1 MDKSGGRRMNW
12 HIDDWCSSLRRSWR
26 GDGSCRGDL
35 GELGN
40 QVDEGGGEGES
51 RTVDSGEGG
60 SVVNDCFR
68 DLRMPWRVRYR
79 LKQVARLRW
88 GSWRDICPHV
98 RPLATPWQ
106 MIASSSSENRL
117 RGLPCTTGGRLLFI
131 DLGDNGGDAKLPGV
145 AVAVIVVVVAG
156 LRMSETESHCS

>member
-1 MDKSGGRRMNW
+1 M
-12 HIDDWCSSLRRSWR
+12 
-26 GDGSCRGDL
+26 
-35 GELGN
+35 
-40 QVDEGGGEGES
+40 
-51 RTVDSGEGG
+51 
-60 SVVNDCFR
+60 
-68 DLRMPWRVRYR
+68 
-79 LKQVARLRW
+79 
-88 GSWRDICPHV
+88 
-98 RPLATPWQ
+98 ATPWQ